1 MGHWRKFLTSSI
13 FLFIAAFKALP
24 EEANYR
30 HYTDS
35 SGNIVF
41 AQKLTWQKYENIDH
55 YRIEI
60 EELDKTSRRAKVL
73 DKTTEKNSLEVNL
86 PAGTYR
92 YRVSVYNVLG
102 NLDAKS
108 EWKEFEILKATQ
120 PKISS
125 ISPENVEIEKDAEDK
140 RKTLGLTGEN
150 LLRQSKYR
158 ISDSGGTTEGK
169 VETANGNSASV
180 TFDFQGFPAGEYKL
194 TVKNPGGLESEAAF
208 TLTIKEPEP
217 VVEEPEIEEPIEEE
231 PEPIEEEP
239 AAEELE
245 IEEPEPVVEPEQ
257 VEEEPKIEEPE
268 IEEPEPVEEEP
279 AAEELEVPIE
289 EEEDDEPFDF
299 DLDIACGAGLSMQIL
314 GREYTG
320 GQFYEEFFGSRL
332 VFPRFDARISFLPIK
347 TRIGNFGIGVSGDF
361 ISIKNEVER
370 RYKSYTLT
378 GNIYSVLG
386 EAVYQKSIGRFTL
399 DIHAGAGL
407 QNFQGFSFDFST
419 PDGSYSTEKIDSSSI
434 VLGGGAGVQFTI
446 WKGLYAEA
454 EIGFKYTAELEM
466 GTIEPKIM
474 LGWKF

>member
-1 MGHWRKFLTSSI
+1 MGHWETLLASSI
-13 FLFIAAFKALP
+13 LLFIAAFNALP
-24 EEANYR
+24 QEANYR
-30 HYTDS
+30 HYTDRN
-35 SGNIVF
+35 GNIVF
-41 AQKLTWQKYENIDH
+41 AQKFTWQKYENIDH

-60 EELDKTSRRAKVL
+60 EEISKTSRRAKVL

-125 ISPENVEIEKDAEDK
+125 IFPENVEIEKDAEDK
-140 RKTLGLTGEN
+140 RKTLELTGEN

-158 ISDSGGTTEGK
+158 ISDSGGTTDGK

-180 TFDFQGFPAGEYKL
+180 TFDFQGFLAGEYKL

-231 PEPIEEEP
+231 PAAEEPIVEEPEPIEEEP
-239 AAEELE
+239 AAEEL
-245 IEEPEPVVEPEQ
+245 IV
-257 VEEEPKIEEPE
+257 EEPE
-268 IEEPEPVEEEP
+268 IEEPAEPVEEEP
-279 AAEELEVPIE
+279 EVEEPEEPVE
-289 EEEDDEPFDF
+289 EEEEDEPFDF
-299 DLDIACGAGLSMQIL
+299 DLDMAIGAGLSMQIF
-314 GREYTG
+314 GREYTS

-361 ISIKNEVER
+361 VHVKNEVER

-434 VLGGGAGVQFTI
+434 VLGGGCGVQFTI

-474 LGWKF
+474 LGCKF

>member
-13 FLFIAAFKALP
+13 FLFIAAFKVLP
-24 EEANYR
+24 QEANYR

-60 EELDKTSRRAKVL
+60 EELNKTNKRAKVL

-125 ISPENVEIEKDAEDK
+125 ISPENVEVEENAEVK
-140 RKTLGLTGEN
+140 RKTLELTGEN

-158 ISDSGGTTEGK
+158 ISDSGGTTDGK

-217 VVEEPEIEEPIEEE
+217 IVEEPEIEEPTEE

-239 AAEELE
+239 AAEEPE
-245 IEEPEPVVEPEQ
+245 IEEPAEQIEEPEPVVEPEQ
-257 VEEEPKIEEPE
+257 VEEEPVVEEPE
-268 IEEPEPVEEEP
+268 EPVEEE
-279 AAEELEVPIE
+279 EE
-289 EEEDDEPFDF
+289 DEPFDF
-299 DLDIACGAGLSMQIL
+299 DLDMAIGAGLSMQIL

-332 VFPRFDARISFLPIK
+332 AFPRFDARISFLPIK

-399 DIHAGAGL
+399 DIHAGAGM

>member
-1 MGHWRKFLTSSI
+1 MGHWKTLLASSI
-13 FLFIAAFKALP
+13 LLFIAAFKALP
-24 EEANYR
+24 QEANYR

-60 EELDKTSRRAKVL
+60 EEISKTSRRAKVL
-73 DKTTEKNSLEVNL
+73 DKTTEENSIEVNL

-92 YRVSVYNVLG
+92 YRISIYNVLG
-102 NLDAKS
+102 NLETKS
-108 EWKEFEILKATQ
+108 EWKEFEIFKATQ
-120 PKISS
+120 PKIES

-140 RKTLGLTGEN
+140 RKTLELTGEN

-158 ISDSGGTTEGK
+158 ISDSGGTTDGK
-169 VETANGNSASV
+169 VETADGNSATV
-180 TFDFQGFPAGEYKL
+180 TFYFQGFPAGEYKL

-239 AAEELE
+239 AAEEP
-245 IEEPEPVVEPEQ
+245 IVEEPEPI
-257 VEEEPKIEEPE
+257 EEEPIAEEPE
-268 IEEPEPVEEEP
+268 IEEPAEPVEEEP
-279 AAEELEVPIE
+279 VVEGPEPVEEEPEVPVE
-289 EEEDDEPFDF
+289 EEDEPFDF
-299 DLDIACGAGLSMQIL
+299 DLDMAIGAGLSMQIF

-361 ISIKNEVER
+361 VHVKNEVER

-407 QNFQGFSFDFST
+407 QNFQGFSFDFTT

-434 VLGGGAGVQFTI
+434 VLGGGCGVQFTI

>member
-1 MGHWRKFLTSSI
+1 MGHWKTLLASSI
-13 FLFIAAFKALP
+13 LLFIAAFNALP
-24 EEANYR
+24 QEANYR
-30 HYTDS
+30 HYTDRN
-35 SGNIVF
+35 GNIVF
-41 AQKLTWQKYENIDH
+41 AQKLTWQRYENIDH

-60 EELDKTSRRAKVL
+60 EEISKTSRRAKVL
-73 DKTTEKNSLEVNL
+73 DKTTEENSIEVNL

-92 YRVSVYNVLG
+92 YRISIYNVLG
-102 NLDAKS
+102 NLETKS
-108 EWKEFEILKATQ
+108 DWKEFEIFKATQ

-140 RKTLGLTGEN
+140 RKTLGLAGEN

-158 ISDSGGTTEGK
+158 IEDEGGMSEGK
-169 VETANGNSASV
+169 VETADGNSASV

-194 TVKNPGGLESEAAF
+194 TVKNPGGLESEATF

-217 VVEEPEIEEPIEEE
+217 VVEEPEIEEPIEEPEEPIVEE

-239 AAEELE
+239 IAEEPE
-245 IEEPEPVVEPEQ
+245 IEEPEEPI
-257 VEEEPKIEEPE
+257 EEEPKIEEPVA
-268 IEEPEPVEEEP
+268 EEPEPVEEEP
-279 AAEELEVPIE
+279 IE
-289 EEEDDEPFDF
+289 EKDGEPFDF
-299 DLDIACGAGLSMQIL
+299 DLDIACGTGLSMQIF

-320 GQFYEEFFGSRL
+320 GQFYEEFFGSRF

-361 ISIKNEVER
+361 LSIKNEVER

-399 DIHAGAGL
+399 DIHAGAGM

-434 VLGGGAGVQFTI
+434 VLGGGCGVQFTI

-454 EIGFKYTAELEM
+454 EIDFKYTAELEM

>member
-24 EEANYR
+24 QEANYR

-41 AQKLTWQKYENIDH
+41 AQKLTWQRYENIDH

-60 EELDKTSRRAKVL
+60 EEISKTSRRAKVL

-108 EWKEFEILKATQ
+108 KWKEFEILKATQ

-140 RKTLGLTGEN
+140 RKTLGLAGEN

-158 ISDSGGTTEGK
+158 ISDSGGTTDGK
-169 VETANGNSASV
+169 VETADGNSASV

-217 VVEEPEIEEPIEEE
+217 IVEEPEIEEPIAEEPIAEE

-239 AAEELE
+239 K
-245 IEEPEPVVEPEQ
+245 IEEEEP
-257 VEEEPKIEEPE
+257 VEEEPKIEEPAE
-268 IEEPEPVEEEP
+268 PVVEEPEPVEEEP
-279 AAEELEVPIE
+279 EVEEPEEPVE
-289 EEEDDEPFDF
+289 EEEEDEPFDF
-299 DLDIACGAGLSMQIL
+299 DLDMAIGAGLSMQIF

-361 ISIKNEVER
+361 VHVKNEVER

-386 EAVYQKSIGRFTL
+386 EAVYQKNIGRFTL

-434 VLGGGAGVQFTI
+434 VLGGGCGVQFTI

>member
-1 MGHWRKFLTSSI
+1 MGHWKTLLASSI
-13 FLFIAAFKALP
+13 LLFIAAFNALP
-24 EEANYR
+24 QEANYR
-30 HYTDS
+30 HYTDRN
-35 SGNIVF
+35 GNIVF

-60 EELDKTSRRAKVL
+60 EEISKTSRRAKVL
-73 DKTTEKNSLEVNL
+73 DKTTEENSIEVNL

-92 YRVSVYNVLG
+92 YRISIYNVLG
-102 NLDAKS
+102 NLETKS
-108 EWKEFEILKATQ
+108 DWKEFEIFKATQ

-158 ISDSGGTTEGK
+158 IEDEGGMSEGK

-231 PEPIEEEP
+231 PEAEEP
-239 AAEELE
+239 
-245 IEEPEPVVEPEQ
+245 IVEEPEPI
-257 VEEEPKIEEPE
+257 EEEPKIEEPE
-268 IEEPEPVEEEP
+268 IEEPAEPVEEE
-279 AAEELEVPIE
+279 
-289 EEEDDEPFDF
+289 DEPFDF
-299 DLDIACGAGLSMQIL
+299 DLDMAIGAGLSMQIF

-361 ISIKNEVER
+361 IHVKNEVER

-399 DIHAGAGL
+399 DIRAGAGM
-407 QNFQGFSFDFST
+407 QNFQGFSFGFST

-434 VLGGGAGVQFTI
+434 VLGGGCGVQFTI

>member
-1 MGHWRKFLTSSI
+1 MGHWKTLLASSI
-13 FLFIAAFKALP
+13 LLFIAAFNALP
-24 EEANYR
+24 QEANYR

-41 AQKLTWQKYENIDH
+41 AQKLTWQRYENIDH

-60 EELDKTSRRAKVL
+60 EEISKTSRRAKVL
-73 DKTTEKNSLEVNL
+73 DKTTEENSIEVKL

-92 YRVSVYNVLG
+92 YRISIYNVLG
-102 NLDAKS
+102 NLETKS
-108 EWKEFEILKATQ
+108 DWKEFEIFKATQ
-120 PKISS
+120 PKIES

-140 RKTLGLTGEN
+140 RKTLELTGEN

-158 ISDSGGTTEGK
+158 IEDE
-169 VETANGNSASV
+169 
-180 TFDFQGFPAGEYKL
+180 
-194 TVKNPGGLESEAAF
+194 GGLESEAAF

-217 VVEEPEIEEPIEEE
+217 VVEEPIVEE

-239 AAEELE
+239 E
-245 IEEPEPVVEPEQ
+245 VE
-257 VEEEPKIEEPE
+257 
-268 IEEPEPVEEEP
+268 EPVEEE
-279 AAEELEVPIE
+279 E
-289 EEEDDEPFDF
+289 EEEEEPFDF
-299 DLDIACGAGLSMQIL
+299 DLDMAIGAGLSMQIF

-332 VFPRFDARISFLPIK
+332 VFPRFDARISFIPIK

-361 ISIKNEVER
+361 IHVKNEVER

-399 DIHAGAGL
+399 DIHAGAGM
-407 QNFQGFSFDFST
+407 QNFQGFSFDFTT

-434 VLGGGAGVQFTI
+434 VLGGGCGVQFTI

>member
-1 MGHWRKFLTSSI
+1 MGHWKTLLASSI
-13 FLFIAAFKALP
+13 LLFIAAFKALP
-24 EEANYR
+24 QEANYR

-60 EELDKTSRRAKVL
+60 EEISKTSRRAKVL
-73 DKTTEKNSLEVNL
+73 DKTTEENSIEVNL

-92 YRVSVYNVLG
+92 YRISIYNVLG
-102 NLDAKS
+102 NLETKS
-108 EWKEFEILKATQ
+108 EWKEFEIFKATQ
-120 PKISS
+120 PKIES

-140 RKTLGLTGEN
+140 RKTLELTGEN

-158 ISDSGGTTEGK
+158 ISDSGGTTDGK
-169 VETANGNSASV
+169 VETADGNSATV

-239 AAEELE
+239 AAEEP
-245 IEEPEPVVEPEQ
+245 IVEEPEPI
-257 VEEEPKIEEPE
+257 EEEPIAEEPE
-268 IEEPEPVEEEP
+268 IEEPAEPVEEEP
-279 AAEELEVPIE
+279 VVEGPEPVEEEPEVPVE
-289 EEEDDEPFDF
+289 EEDEPFDF
-299 DLDIACGAGLSMQIL
+299 DLDMAIGAGLSMQIF

-361 ISIKNEVER
+361 VHVKNEVER

-407 QNFQGFSFDFST
+407 QNFQGFSFDFTT

-434 VLGGGAGVQFTI
+434 VLGGGCGVQFTI

>member
-1 MGHWRKFLTSSI
+1 MGHWKTLLASSI
-13 FLFIAAFKALP
+13 LLFIAAFNALP
-24 EEANYR
+24 QEANYR

-41 AQKLTWQKYENIDH
+41 AQKLTWQRYENIDH

-60 EELDKTSRRAKVL
+60 EEISKTSRRAKVL
-73 DKTTEKNSLEVNL
+73 DKTTEENSIEVKL

-92 YRVSVYNVLG
+92 YRISIYNVLG
-102 NLDAKS
+102 NLETKS
-108 EWKEFEILKATQ
+108 EWKEFEIFKATQ

-140 RKTLGLTGEN
+140 RKTLELTGEN

-158 ISDSGGTTEGK
+158 IEDAGGTSEGK

-217 VVEEPEIEEPIEEE
+217 VEEEPIVEE

-239 AAEELE
+239 
-245 IEEPEPVVEPEQ
+245 
-257 VEEEPKIEEPE
+257 KIEVPE
-268 IEEPEPVEEEP
+268 IEEPAEPVEEEP
-279 AAEELEVPIE
+279 VEKE
-289 EEEDDEPFDF
+289 EEDEPFDF
-299 DLDIACGAGLSMQIL
+299 DLDMAIGAGLSMQIL

-361 ISIKNEVER
+361 IHVKNEVER
-370 RYKSYTLT
+370 RYKSYTLA

-386 EAVYQKSIGRFTL
+386 EAVYQKSIGLFKL

-407 QNFQGFSFDFST
+407 QNFQGFSFDFTT

-434 VLGGGAGVQFTI
+434 VLGGGCGVQFTI

>member
-1 MGHWRKFLTSSI
+1 MGHWRKFLASSI
-13 FLFIAAFKALP
+13 LLFIAAFNALP
-24 EEANYR
+24 QEANYR

-41 AQKLTWQKYENIDH
+41 AQKLTWQRYENIDH

-60 EELDKTSRRAKVL
+60 EEISKTSRCAKVL
-73 DKTTEKNSLEVNL
+73 DKTTEENSIEVKL

-92 YRVSVYNVLG
+92 YRISIYNVLG
-102 NLDAKS
+102 NLETKS
-108 EWKEFEILKATQ
+108 DWKEFEIFKATQ

-125 ISPENVEIEKDAEDK
+125 IFPENVEIEKDAEDK
-140 RKTLGLTGEN
+140 RKTLELTGEN

-158 ISDSGGTTEGK
+158 IEDEGGMSECK
-169 VETANGNSASV
+169 VETANGTSASV

-231 PEPIEEEP
+231 P
-239 AAEELE
+239 AAEEP
-245 IEEPEPVVEPEQ
+245 IVEEPEPI
-257 VEEEPKIEEPE
+257 EEEPKIEEPE
-268 IEEPEPVEEEP
+268 IEEPAEPVEEEP
-279 AAEELEVPIE
+279 EVEEPEEPVE
-289 EEEDDEPFDF
+289 EEEEPFDF
-299 DLDIACGAGLSMQIL
+299 DLDMAIGAGLSMQIF

-320 GQFYEEFFGSRL
+320 GQFYKEFFGSRL

-347 TRIGNFGIGVSGDF
+347 TRIGNFGIGVEGDF
-361 ISIKNEVER
+361 VHVKNEVER

-407 QNFQGFSFDFST
+407 QNFQGFSFDFTT
-419 PDGSYSTEKIDSSSI
+419 PDGSYSTEKIDASAI
-434 VLGGGAGVQFTI
+434 VLGGGCGVQFTI

>member
-13 FLFIAAFKALP
+13 FLFIAAFRVLP
-24 EEANYR
+24 QEANYR

-60 EELDKTSRRAKVL
+60 EEISKTSRRAKVL
-73 DKTTEKNSLEVNL
+73 DKTTEENSIEVNL

-92 YRVSVYNVLG
+92 YRISIYNVLG
-102 NLDAKS
+102 NLETKS
-108 EWKEFEILKATQ
+108 EWKEFEIFKATQ

-140 RKTLGLTGEN
+140 RKTLELTGEN

-158 ISDSGGTTEGK
+158 ISDSGGTTDGK
-169 VETANGNSASV
+169 VETADGNSATV

-217 VVEEPEIEEPIEEE
+217 IVEEPEIEEPIEEPEEPIVEE

-239 AAEELE
+239 IA
-245 IEEPEPVVEPEQ
+245 
-257 VEEEPKIEEPE
+257 EEPE
-268 IEEPEPVEEEP
+268 IEEPAEPVEEEP
-279 AAEELEVPIE
+279 IVEEPEVEEPIE
-289 EEEDDEPFDF
+289 EEDEPFDF
-299 DLDIACGAGLSMQIL
+299 DLDMAIGAGLSMQIF

-332 VFPRFDARISFLPIK
+332 VFPRFDARISFIPIK

-361 ISIKNEVER
+361 IHVKNEVER

-399 DIHAGAGL
+399 DIHAGAGM

-434 VLGGGAGVQFTI
+434 VLGGGCGVQFTI

>member
-1 MGHWRKFLTSSI
+1 MGHWKTLLASSI
-13 FLFIAAFKALP
+13 LLFIAAFNALP
-24 EEANYR
+24 QEANYR

-60 EELDKTSRRAKVL
+60 EEISKTSRRAKVL
-73 DKTTEKNSLEVNL
+73 DKTTEENSIEVNL

-92 YRVSVYNVLG
+92 YRISIYNVLG
-102 NLDAKS
+102 NLETKS
-108 EWKEFEILKATQ
+108 DWKEFEIFKATQ

-140 RKTLGLTGEN
+140 RKTLELTGEN

-158 ISDSGGTTEGK
+158 ISDSGGTSEGK
-169 VETANGNSASV
+169 VETADGNSASV

-194 TVKNPGGLESEAAF
+194 TVKNPGGLESEKAF

-239 AAEELE
+239 TAEEP
-245 IEEPEPVVEPEQ
+245 IVEEPEPI
-257 VEEEPKIEEPE
+257 EEEPKIEEPE
-268 IEEPEPVEEEP
+268 IEEPAEPVEEEP
-279 AAEELEVPIE
+279 EVEVPEEPVE
-289 EEEDDEPFDF
+289 EEEEDEPFDF
-299 DLDIACGAGLSMQIL
+299 DLDMAIGAGLSMQIF

-361 ISIKNEVER
+361 VHVKNEVER

-434 VLGGGAGVQFTI
+434 VLGGGCGVQFTI